1 MAAIE
6 LDASAFDEISLHDVR
21 VYGLL
26 FQRETCG
33 ANLILDIDYIA
44 EWSCKEDAEPSFLV
58 APATLTFFDV
68 VDPQI
73 HLDWGEKSIYEKPP
87 HGVICCPSGELIV
100 DAFSRSA
107 YADPLYANGPKPY
120 FRYELYFLEP
130 EGARIS
136 LGARDFKIA
145 GRQDPVRCREQVV
158 DSAQRAPL
166 VGGGG

>member
-6 LDASAFDEISLHDVR
+6 LDASVFDEISLHDVR

-26 FQRETCG
+26 FQRETCE

-44 EWSCKEDAEPSFLV
+44 EWPGAKDTERSFLV

-68 VDPQI
+68 VDLQI
-73 HLDWGEKSIYEKPP
+73 HLDWGERSIYEKPP

-100 DAFSRSA
+100 DAFRRFA
-107 YADPLYANGPKPY
+107 YTDPLYTAGPKPY
-120 FRYELYFLEP
+120 SRYELHFLEP
-130 EGARIS
+130 EGASIF
-136 LGARDFKIA
+136 LGARDFKITS
-145 GRQDPVRCREQVV
+145 RQDPVRCRQQVV

-166 VGGGG
+166 VGGRS